1 MTATRALAFTSTHR
15 MIDRVH
21 GNAANT
27 GPFTEPPGATGFTE
41 LAAFIL
47 AISDLSNT
55 GTAALMKLA
64 HFTGRQPD
72 EHISA
77 LFRHQLRGCPG
88 TPDKLTTFADL
99 HFDVVD
105 NGTQRNIHHGQAVT
119 GLNIDI
125 VSSDDLISDCDA
137 VRCQNIFLLTVKI
150 AEQRDVGRSVWIV
163 FDRNDFGG
171 NIHFIAFEIDNPE
184 LPLMSAST
192 MT

>member
-105 NGTQRNIHHGQAVT
+105 NGTKRNIDQGKAISR
-119 GLNIDI
+119 LNIHTVSCHDGVADI
-125 VSSDDLISDCDA
+125 DTI
-137 VRCQNIFLLTVKI
+137 R
-150 AEQRDVGRSVWIV
+150 
-163 FDRNDFGG
+163 
-171 NIHFIAFEIDNPE
+171 
-184 LPLMSAST
+184 
-192 MT
+192 